1 MNYNIYCGDKMK
13 VTSKGIINGYIED
26 KYGKR
31 GNQFNEVNSCTYSLP
46 FLIEDFPSNTICFA
60 IVLEDKDAIPVCGFS
75 YIHWSIA
82 DFKTNEIGEN
92 ESIKN
97 LDLIQ
102 GVNSE
107 FKIIGIKKAS
117 MYTGMAPPDK
127 DHTYEIHVYALD
139 KETNLKKGF
148 FVNEL
153 YKAMEGHILDSYT
166 LKGIYKK

>member
-1 MNYNIYCGDKMK
+1 
-13 VTSKGIINGYIED
+13 
-26 KYGKR
+26 
-31 GNQFNEVNSCTYSLP
+31 
-46 FLIEDFPSNTICFA
+46 
-60 IVLEDKDAIPVCGFS
+60 
-75 YIHWSIA
+75 
-82 DFKTNEIGEN
+82 
-92 ESIKN
+92 
-97 LDLIQ
+97 
-102 GVNSE
+102 
-107 FKIIGIKKAS
+107 